1 MMRCTIYI
9 AVCAAVLTAMAS
21 MAQAPNLE
29 GMDLVLKAMP
39 DGPVARVNGV
49 DISRD
54 EFAGL
59 YSQQIAMLEK
69 RAQDKTPDYA
79 RLDTGL
85 ACLRMLIQ
93 RELIYQEAVRQ
104 KIQLPE
110 ADLDQRWNAEIDRM
124 KLAFSSS
131 STNKEPSEQEIL
143 EAAGATREGAR
154 AEFRKALLIEKM
166 RAKIAEQQKLDVDEA
181 EIKKFFDEHGSE
193 FKRPD
198 RIHLNQV
205 FVAFKPTGKPE
216 DEKKKDEARKKIEAA
231 VSRIHAGESFA
242 AVAKAVSEA
251 PDKDRGGDLGAL
263 PAEMLPPF
271 FLEEAKKLKPG
282 EIGGVLES
290 EFGFHVIKLIESI
303 GGGEV
308 TYDQAKPHIRQMLL
322 ADQSDRAIDQ
332 WCEQF
337 MKKPGAVQIY
347 LQIDRILATHPE
359 LREMAQKALGS
370 SETPAP
376 EKKKPGK
383 NKK

>member
-1 MMRCTIYI
+1 MIRCRIYI
-9 AVCAAVLTAMAS
+9 SVCAALLTAMGS
-21 MAQAPNLE
+21 TAQAPDLD

-49 DISRD
+49 DIARD

-59 YSQQIAMLEK
+59 YSQQIDMLQK
-69 RAQDKTPDYA
+69 RAKEKAPDYA
-79 RLDTGL
+79 RLDAGL

-93 RELIYQEAVRQ
+93 RELLYQEAVRQ

-110 ADLDQRWNAEIDRM
+110 ADLDQRWNAEIQRM
-124 KLAFSSS
+124 KLAFPAS

-143 EAAGATREGAR
+143 EAAGATRETAR
-154 AEFRKALLIEKM
+154 AELRKALLIEKM
-166 RAKIAEQQKLDVDEA
+166 RANIAEQQKLDVGEA

-205 FVAFKPTGKPE
+205 FAAFKPTGKPE
-216 DEKKKDEARKKIEAA
+216 DEKKKAEARKKIESAI
-231 VSRIHAGESFA
+231 SRIHAGESFA
-242 AVAKAVSEA
+242 SVAKALSES
-251 PDKDRGGDLGAL
+251 PDKDRGGDLGPL

-271 FLEEAKKLKPG
+271 FLEEVKKLKPG
-282 EIGGVLES
+282 EISGVIES
-290 EFGFHVIKLIESI
+290 ELGFHLIKLIESV

-332 WCEQF
+332 WCEER
-337 MKKPGAVQIY
+337 MKKPGAVLIF

-359 LREMAQKALGS
+359 LRDMAQKALGS
-370 SETPAP
+370 GEKSPAP
-376 EKKKPGK
+376 EKKPGK
-383 NKK
+383 K

>member
-1 MMRCTIYI
+1 MMRCSNYI
-9 AVCAAVLTAMAS
+9 AVCAALLTAMWAA
-21 MAQAPNLE
+21 AQAPDLE
-29 GMDLVLKAMP
+29 GMDLVLKAVP

-59 YSQQIAMLEK
+59 YAQQIAMLEK
-69 RAQDKTPDYA
+69 RAQDKAPDYA
-79 RLDTGL
+79 RLDAGL
-85 ACLRMLIQ
+85 ACLRMLVQ
-93 RELIYQEAVRQ
+93 RELIYQEAVRR

-110 ADLDQRWNAEIDRM
+110 ADLDQRWNAEMDRM

-131 STNKEPSEQEIL
+131 STNKEPTEQEIL

-154 AEFRKALLIEKM
+154 AELRKALLIEKM
-166 RAKIAEQQKLDVDEA
+166 RANIAEQQKLDVDEA
-181 EIKKFFDEHGSE
+181 EIKKFFDEHGSD

-231 VSRIHAGESFA
+231 ISRIHAGESFA
-242 AVAKAVSEA
+242 AVVKAVSEA

-271 FLEEAKKLKPG
+271 FIEEVKKLKPG
-282 EIGGVLES
+282 EISGVLKS

-322 ADQSDRAIDQ
+322 ADQSDRAVGQ
-332 WCEQF
+332 WCEEF

-359 LREMAQKALGS
+359 LRDMAQKALS
-370 SETPAP
+370 STETPAP

-383 NKK
+383 K